1 MFLNNIE
8 FQKAAQEHF
17 IEGAQY
23 GRYAAHALAI
33 AMNPYH
39 PMSKQA
45 QDAVA
50 DGQMIADQ
58 MNAAEAGAD
67 AGMGAVGGA
76 GGSAADQIQCP
87 NCGSV
92 VTPDVSGV
100 CPVCGFN
107 IIEALMAST
116 GAEGGAPMGPAP
128 GAPMGPA
135 PEAMPPEQTAAT
147 EQVVQAALS
156 DPNIM
161 ANLLSYNW
169 VR

>member
-1 MFLNNIE
+1 MFLNNYE
-8 FQKAAQEHF
+8 FQKAAQESF
-17 IEGAQY
+17 AKGAQY
-23 GRYAAHALAI
+23 GRYAAHTLGIAL
-33 AMNPYH
+33 NPYH

-58 MNAAEAGAD
+58 MNAAEAGVD

-92 VTPDVSGV
+92 VTPDVSGA

-116 GAEGGAPMGPAP
+116 GAEGGAPMGP
-128 GAPMGPA
+128 GP
-135 PEAMPPEQTAAT
+135 EQMPPEQMAAT
-147 EQVVQAALS
+147 EQMVQAALS